1 MIPVANATKLK
12 NQWVAKLDSHL
23 RKTSR
28 QLVRFDTLEETLNY
42 LLESFGQ
49 ELTCDFVAIILK
61 EKGYLVPKKWRG
73 AKEGIEEQLT
83 MPMDPASAELLTRT
97 RWWQKELLNLEEESP
112 FIIALLK
119 QDLSTW
125 FTVPLN
131 DEGRSFGFCVIGFR
145 QFVPIIMEL
154 EQNFIEFGKD
164 VAVALGLAIE
174 KEKQK
179 QKIKG
184 IEWLKESVFDGSSLH
199 QLVEK
204 IASQAGRGTNAQS
217 VVVYLFDEEEN
228 QFVFQPPA
236 YGEFNL
242 PTKIYVDGSNSIS
255 NYFPILEKTGG
266 RETVV
271 PLVVNLKTVGVLYVR
286 KKEGDVVTEED
297 LELLHFLS
305 AHVSAMIENARL
317 YMMQLE
323 EKNRLRTFLEHHRK
337 LVKQTV
343 EGEGFEGITAT
354 VYEILEKPVVLT
366 DQFFRVISYAGMDKR
381 NTKKMLALVR
391 QHEGQLVKK
400 KTEMWFSLP
409 LEPDHHQQLFC
420 GVWPVVGGGDLLGFF
435 LTQSEEPRL
444 RSNKRIILD
453 YALNIYA
460 LQFIKH
466 KIMTDTY
473 DHLKNNFIGHFLEAK
488 QVDQHTLL
496 EYSRLLNWD
505 VMEEHAVA
513 VIYIELG
520 KEDVEGADV
529 LDVAAQKSLIWDK
542 VKGFLAIN
550 YPELLFARKNQH
562 FVLIAPVKDV
572 DQQSTFWKEIYSNL
586 KQAIIKENPQAN
598 VFLGIGEGTKSL
610 LDYAKSFK
618 QAIQTVQVV
627 KRRYRQQGYAFFS
640 QLGAYTILYQQN
652 SPAHQLFVDRY
663 LGPLLNH
670 EGHKGV
676 DLVHT
681 LRVYL
686 ENNGN
691 LKKTAEQLF
700 IHRSTLQYRLER
712 IADILKID
720 LQDAEETFNL
730 MLALKLYDLRQIQ

>member
-1 MIPVANATKLK
+1 MVIATKPH
-12 NQWVAKLDSHL
+12 WVAKLESHL
-23 RKTSR
+23 RQTSR
-28 QLVRFDTLEETLNY
+28 KLVRFDTLEETLNY

-61 EKGYLVPKKWRG
+61 ERGYLVPKKWMG

-83 MPMDPASAELLTRT
+83 MPMDPASAELLTKT
-97 RWWQKELLNLEEESP
+97 RWWQRELLNLQEESP

-145 QFVPIIMEL
+145 QFVPLIMEL

-174 KEKQK
+174 KERQK

-184 IEWLKESVFDGSSLH
+184 IEWLRESIFDGSSLY

-204 IASQAGRGTNAQS
+204 IGAQAGRGTNAQS
-217 VVVYLFDEEEN
+217 VVIYLFDEEKN

-242 PTKIYVDGSNSIS
+242 PTKIQVDGSNSIS

-271 PLVVNLKTVGVLYVR
+271 PLVVNLKTVGVLYIQ

-305 AHVSAMIENARL
+305 GHVSAMIENARL
-317 YMMQLE
+317 YMSQLE

-354 VYEILEKPVVLT
+354 VYDILAKPVVLT
-366 DQFFRVISYAGMDKR
+366 DQFFRVISFAGIGEREME
-381 NTKKMLALVR
+381 NMLAQIK
-391 QHEGQLVKK
+391 QHEAQFTKENM
-400 KTEMWFSLP
+400 EMWFSLSGKN
-409 LEPDHHQQLFC
+409 DQGKHLFC
-420 GVWPVVGGGDLLGFF
+420 GVWPVRGGGDLLGFF
-435 LTQSEEPRL
+435 MTQSEEPRL
-444 RSNKRIILD
+444 SSNTRIILD

-473 DHLKNNFIGHFLEAK
+473 DQLKNNFIGQFLEAK
-488 QVDQHTLL
+488 QVDRHTLL
-496 EYSRLLNWD
+496 EYSRLLNWN
-505 VMEEHAVA
+505 VMEKHAVA
-513 VIYIELG
+513 VISIELG
-520 KEDVEGADV
+520 EEKEEGADV
-529 LDVAAQKSLIWDK
+529 LDVEAQKSLIWDK

-550 YPELLFARKNQH
+550 YPQLLFARKNQH
-562 FVLIAPVKDV
+562 FVLIAPVK
-572 DQQSTFWKEIYSNL
+572 QEGEQFSFWQDIYSNL
-586 KQAIIKENPQAN
+586 RQAIVKENPQAK
-598 VFLGIGEGTKSL
+598 VFLGIGDVTQCL
-610 LDYAKSFK
+610 ADYAKSFK
-618 QAIQTVQVV
+618 QAVQTVQVV
-627 KRRYRQQGYAFFS
+627 KHRYRQKGYAFFS
-640 QLGAYTILYQQN
+640 QLGAYTILYRHL
-652 SPAHQLFVDRY
+652 SPEDQLFVERY
-663 LGPLLNH
+663 LGALLKNQ

-691 LKKTAEQLF
+691 LTKTAEQLF

-712 IADILKID
+712 IADLLKIN
-720 LQDAEETFNL
+720 LQNAEETFNL
-730 MLALKLYDLRQIQ
+730 MLALKLYDLQQIQ